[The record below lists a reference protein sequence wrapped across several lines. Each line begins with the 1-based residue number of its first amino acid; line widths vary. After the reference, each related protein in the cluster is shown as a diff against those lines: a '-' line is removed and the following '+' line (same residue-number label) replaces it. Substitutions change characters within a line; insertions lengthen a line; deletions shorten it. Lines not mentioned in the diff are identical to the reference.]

1 MLSETKSA
9 IFSYS
14 DKNSINDSKKIDNL
28 SEYNVIEMGKDIL
41 STKRYSL
48 KFDRL
53 ILDLFKDD
61 ERKYG
66 LVSSLSQYL
75 DKK

>member
-1 MLSETKSA
+1 
-9 IFSYS
+9 
-14 DKNSINDSKKIDNL
+14 
-28 SEYNVIEMGKDIL
+28 MGKDIL